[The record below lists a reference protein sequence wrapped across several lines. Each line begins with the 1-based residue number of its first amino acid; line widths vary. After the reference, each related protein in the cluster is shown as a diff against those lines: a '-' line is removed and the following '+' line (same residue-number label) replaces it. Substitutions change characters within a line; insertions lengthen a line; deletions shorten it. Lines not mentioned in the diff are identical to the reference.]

1 MPDPWESIRLLSDPT
16 RARILFLISRG
27 ELSVGELQEI
37 LGMRQSR
44 ISTHLALLK
53 KSGLAHDRRDGKN
66 SFYVLADNL
75 PSGVQKIIEA
85 TQQATA
91 QESQTQAD
99 QRALKRLAEKRRRK
113 TEQHFN
119 LVAERLGKN
128 YCPGRSWESIGQ
140 MLFLL
145 TPKVK
150 IADLGAGDGTLSRLL
165 ARQAEFVYCIDN
177 SSRMVEL
184 GRSLAKKEQIKN
196 LEYILGDIEKVP
208 LPDKSVDL
216 ALLSQ
221 ALHHAENPKKS
232 LAEAYRILKPGGRL
246 LILDLRAHKFEKAR
260 ELYADRWLGFN
271 ENDLH
276 DWLEESGFIKT
287 EVRIVTKESQEP
299 GFETILGTAIR
310 PSK

>member
-1 MPDPWESIRLLSDPT
+1 
-16 RARILFLISRG
+16 
-27 ELSVGELQEI
+27 
-37 LGMRQSR
+37 
-44 ISTHLALLK
+44 
-53 KSGLAHDRRDGKN
+53 
-66 SFYVLADNL
+66 
-75 PSGVQKIIEA
+75 
-85 TQQATA
+85 
-91 QESQTQAD
+91 
-99 QRALKRLAEKRRRK
+99 
-113 TEQHFN
+113 
-119 LVAERLGKN
+119 
-128 YCPGRSWESIGQ
+128 

-177 SSRMVEL
+177 SARMVEL

-221 ALHHAENPKKS
+221 ALHHAENPKKA

-310 PSK
+310 PTK